1 MESIYTLINCE
12 DEGSSKTESELKK
25 ELENGKD
32 NAKII
37 AMKNVLTQMLKGKR
51 KRNWLDSN

>member
-12 DEGSSKTESELKK
+12 DEGISKTENELKK

-32 NAKII
+32 SAKII
-37 AMKNVLTQMLKGKR
+37 AMKSVLTQMLKGKR
-51 KRNWLDSN
+51 SETVLI